1 VREPTR
7 EPVSRG
13 FVSLPWPKLK
23 QGVFSTADQALSVGG
38 MFLANVA
45 LARTVSK
52 KEYGMFALSYSLFT
66 FLAGLHN
73 AALLETYTVYGAG
86 RYRQHSP
93 PYAWLIWRSNA
104 WLGLALT
111 AALLVAWRIL
121 SWQAPALAA
130 GPLLGLALTGGVLLT
145 ASLLRRM
152 LYVQRKPRRAA
163 NLSLIF
169 FVTVAVLLWASV
181 RAGMLNGFS
190 AFLIVA
196 LGWIVAG
203 LFLRGEFPQP
213 TALEGFAQAQP
224 NHWPEHWKY
233 ARWVLATAF
242 VFQLTTQGYYWLVAG
257 FLSLKQVAELRA
269 IYMLIGPVDQVFTAI
284 TMLIL
289 PVLALHYASKQMAE
303 FFSVW
308 KAYLLTFI
316 LISAGFAGAAWVL
329 GGIVIHL
336 LYGGRFDDV
345 SSLFS
350 ILALLPLVMGTGNTM
365 NVALKSAER
374 PNAVLY
380 AYLASGATTL
390 LAGIPLVTHF
400 GLRGAVYG
408 MLVSAAVYTATL
420 GVGFKSYLHTKPY
433 AIRLTE
439 SQTEASLQ

>member
-1 VREPTR
+1 MREPAR
-7 EPVSRG
+7 EPDSRG

-23 QGVFSTADQALSVGG
+23 QSVFSTADQALSVGG

-52 KEYGMFALSYSLFT
+52 EEYGMFALSYSAFT

-86 RYRQHSP
+86 RYRQHSS

-111 AALLVAWRIL
+111 AALLLAWRIF
-121 SWQAPALAA
+121 SWRAPALAS
-130 GPLLGLALTGGVLLT
+130 GPLLGLALTGGLLLT

-163 NLSLIF
+163 KLSLVF
-169 FVTVAVLLWASV
+169 FATVAVLLWATI
-181 RAGMLNGFS
+181 RAGLLNGLS

-196 LGWIVAG
+196 LGWIVG
-203 LFLRGEFPQP
+203 GFFLRGEFPQP
-213 TALEGFAQAQP
+213 TALGGFAQAQP

-233 ARWVLATAF
+233 ARWIFATAL
-242 VFQLTTQGYYWLVAG
+242 VFQLTSQGYYWLIAG

-269 IYMLIGPVDQVFTAI
+269 LYMLVGPVDQVFTAI
-284 TMLIL
+284 TMLTL
-289 PVLALHYASKQMAE
+289 PVLAHRYASKQMAA
-303 FFSVW
+303 FFSLW

-316 LISAGFAGAAWVL
+316 LISVGFAAAALVL
-329 GGIVIHL
+329 GRTVIHL

-345 SSLFS
+345 SALFG
-350 ILALLPLVMGTGNTM
+350 ILALLPLVMGIGNTM
-365 NVALKSAER
+365 NVALKSAEK

-380 AYLASGATTL
+380 AYLASGAATL
-390 LAGIPLVTHF
+390 LAGIPLVGCF

-420 GVGFKSYLHTKPY
+420 GAGFFFFLYTKPHP
-433 AIRLTE
+433 IRLAE
-439 SQTEASLQ
+439 SQTEARL